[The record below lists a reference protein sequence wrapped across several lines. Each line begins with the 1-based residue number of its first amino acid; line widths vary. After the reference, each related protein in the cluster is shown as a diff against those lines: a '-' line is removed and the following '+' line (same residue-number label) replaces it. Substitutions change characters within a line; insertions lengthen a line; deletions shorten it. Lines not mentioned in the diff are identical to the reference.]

1 MMTRRCAIVTLAT
14 FPDLS
19 GRFLKNGQLMRE
31 MVSKI
36 KGEVGRP

>member
-1 MMTRRCAIVTLAT
+1 MTGSYAIVTLAT

-31 MVSKI
+31 MASKI
-36 KGEVGRP
+36 KGEVGCP